1 MSDKAETTLQ
11 ELCSHVDERIAQV
24 ERHIRNVTEFDNQ
37 DDGWEDVD
45 SSDSDNG
52 QEVSE
57 VTGSF
62 WMLSYLEC
70 LYGNPQKKIA
80 IFQLNWVGTMTQFFI
95 PNSL

>member
-1 MSDKAETTLQ
+1 MSDKAETTLL
-11 ELCSHVDERIAQV
+11 ELCSDVDERIAQV

-37 DDGWEDVD
+37 DDDWEDVEL
-45 SSDSDNG
+45 SDSENG

-80 IFQLNWVGTMTQFFI
+80 IFQLN
-95 PNSL
+95 